1 MGAIFSLAMGYLVG
15 CISPAAWVGK
25 KKNVDLK
32 QSGTGNLG
40 ATNTALVLGKNAGY
54 FVLFFDI
61 FKSFFSYKAARLLFP
76 RLGATA
82 GLLAGIGVLLRHC
95 FPVFMNFQGG
105 KGLASFG
112 GLVLAHD
119 PVLFVVLLSLGLV
132 ICCSLHYGVYLAAFT
147 TVSFPI
153 ASFLRRGEYLDLLL
167 TAIAGGLIF
176 CMHLGNL
183 KRAITH
189 EDPIQIKDG
198 LNRIFNRED

>member
-82 GLLAGIGVLLRHC
+82 GLLAGIGVLLGHC
-95 FPVFMNFQGG
+95 FPVFMHFQGG

-119 PVLFVVLLSLGLV
+119 PVLFVILLSSGLV
-132 ICCSLHYGVYLAAFT
+132 ICCALHYGVYLAAYAA
-147 TVSFPI
+147 VMFPI
-153 ASFLRRGEYLDLLL
+153 TSFLRRGEYLDLLL
-167 TAIAGGLIF
+167 TAIAGGLIL

>member
-82 GLLAGIGVLLRHC
+82 GLLAGIGVLLGHC

-147 TVSFPI
+147 TVAFPI

-167 TAIAGGLIF
+167 TAIAGGLIL

-198 LNRIFNRED
+198 LNRIFKREE

>member
-82 GLLAGIGVLLRHC
+82 GLLAGIGVLLGHC
-95 FPVFMNFQGG
+95 FPVFMHFQGG

-119 PVLFVVLLSLGLV
+119 PVLFVILLSSGLV

-147 TVSFPI
+147 TVAFPI

-167 TAIAGGLIF
+167 TAIAGGLIL

-198 LNRIFNRED
+198 LNRIFKREE

>member
-82 GLLAGIGVLLRHC
+82 GLLAGIGVLLGHC
-95 FPVFMNFQGG
+95 FPVFMHFQGG

-147 TVSFPI
+147 TVAFPI

-167 TAIAGGLIF
+167 TAIAGGLIL

-198 LNRIFNRED
+198 LNRIFKREE